1 MRPETLVGDMVE
13 DTAIERVV
21 LHRCEVPDLCL
32 NVRLPSAIFL
42 QHILRKS
49 THEVKLSVKGS

>member
-1 MRPETLVGDMVE
+1 MRPKSLVGDVVE

-42 QHILRKS
+42 EHVLRQS
-49 THEVKLSVKGS
+49 THEVKLSIKGS